1 MNDPK
6 HRVRRRPGQRDEV
19 RRGLLITLA
28 FFLLLVAAN
37 VLKLFDTSV
46 LRHREISELAA
57 SQHMRRSVTYPMRG
71 NIVDSQGKI
80 LVTTTYVYTIG
91 ITPADVRS
99 RSEKLTK
106 EEITEHVSTLL
117 NLDIMDVAANM
128 NKVDLPYIQLKKN
141 VDRETKEKL
150 DDYLSEYSI
159 GGFAIDPVMQRYYPE
174 KNFASGVIGFTN
186 RIEDN
191 IQGIM
196 GLERSYDRE
205 LTGQAGYRYA
215 EVDNYLGTRLPN
227 TEAIE
232 VPAIDGH
239 HLKININSKIQNVAQ
254 EVVDALA
261 IGFDAKKGAF
271 AIVLDAKT
279 GAVWA
284 MADSSSFDLNNP
296 AGPPRGIHPDDWNP
310 AENQDDIDYLT
321 SNVWVNRSTMFPYE
335 PGSSFKPLTA
345 AIGLDEGKVDL
356 EEYFSDEPMWV
367 GDWTEYPIS
376 CWSQEFDWNHVAINL
391 EQAMMYSCNPPFVQI
406 AMRVGI
412 NKFYD
417 YIKLMGM
424 HERTGIDLPAESVGL
439 VHSNPNIV
447 DMATLAFGEQS
458 TITGIRQAQL
468 YAALGNEGKLMT
480 PRIADALLDN
490 DGNVVRQFKPEVQR
504 RIFSAESTRLTLE
517 RMVVGTHASGVA
529 PYVYFPGH
537 AAAGKTGTS
546 LAPYGTDENASSFSV
561 GAIVPYDDP
570 KFVVLTSLQVPRDNE
585 NSQALQ
591 QGNRYITRKVME
603 EMKFEPHWI
612 EYDWVHAWD
621 KEMIPSYNYN
631 YTFFDALKDLTRHRG
646 VQVRF
651 PKGIRGDDLV
661 TQMWPPGGSVLN
673 ADGFV
678 FLGTENHPLPAS
690 LTAPTLVPDFQG
702 LGLFEMRKLADEAQL
717 NVNYAGFNP
726 SGQVVHQSVSPG
738 SEISKWS
745 VISLTFS
752 DETPADR
759 EIIEYQKR
767 EDLASVEDLPM
778 TQPLPGGAPTFT
790 PENVADTD
798 SEEVPQVPEETV
810 PFNPDALPDYSQES
824 TEGMIPAG
832 GHNPGTP
839 ADPNEEAGG

>member
-19 RRGLLITLA
+19 RRGLLIALA
-28 FFLLLVAAN
+28 FFLILAAAN
-37 VLKLFDTSV
+37 ILKLFDTSV
-46 LRHREISELAA
+46 LRHREISERAA

-99 RSEKLTK
+99 RTEKVTK
-106 EEITEHVSTLL
+106 EEITEYIATLL
-117 NLDIMDVAANM
+117 DLDVAETATNM
-128 NKVDLPYIQLKKN
+128 NRVQQPYVQLKKN
-141 VDRETKEKL
+141 VDRDTKEKL
-150 DDYLSEYSI
+150 DDYLSEHAI

-205 LTGQAGYRYA
+205 LTGQPGYRYA

-227 TEAIE
+227 TEAVE
-232 VPAIDGH
+232 VPAVDGN

-261 IGFDAKKGAF
+261 IGFEAKKGVF
-271 AIVLDAKT
+271 AVVMDAKT

-284 MADSSSFDLNNP
+284 MADSRSFDLNNP
-296 AGPPRGIHPDDWNP
+296 AGPPPGIHPDDWNP
-310 AENQDDIDYLT
+310 AENQEQINHLT
-321 SNVWVNRSTMFPYE
+321 SNVWVNQSTMFPYE

-345 AIGLDEGKVDL
+345 SIGLDEGKVDL

-376 CWSQEFDWNHVAINL
+376 CWSQEYDWNHGSVNL
-391 EQAMMYSCNPPFVQI
+391 EEALMYSCNPPFVRI
-406 AMRVGI
+406 AQRIGVT
-412 NKFYD
+412 KFYD
-417 YIKLMGM
+417 YINLMGM
-424 HERTGIDLPAESVGL
+424 NERTGIDLPAESVGL
-439 VHSNPNIV
+439 VHSEPNIV

-468 YAALGNEGKLMT
+468 YAALANEGRLMT
-480 PRIADALLDN
+480 PRIADSLLDN

-504 RIFSAESTRLTLE
+504 RIYSAETTRLVLE
-517 RMVVGTHASGVA
+517 RMVVGTHFGGVA
-529 PYVYFPGH
+529 PYIYFPGH
-537 AAAGKTGTS
+537 ATAGKTGTS
-546 LAPYGTDENASSFSV
+546 LAPYGTEENASTFSV

-570 KFVVLTSLQVPRDNE
+570 KFVVMMSLQVPRDNE
-585 NSQALQ
+585 NSHALQ
-591 QGNRYITRKVME
+591 QGSRYITRKVME
-603 EMKFEPHWI
+603 EMEFDPHWI

-621 KEMIPSYNYN
+621 QEMIPSYNYN
-631 YTFFDALKDLTRHRG
+631 YTFFEALVDATTNRS

-673 ADGFV
+673 ADGFI
-678 FLGTENHPLPAS
+678 FLGTEDHPLPEN
-690 LTAPTLVPDFQG
+690 LTAPTQVPDFQG
-702 LGLFEMRKLADEAQL
+702 LGLFEMRKLADEAQI
-717 NVNYAGFNP
+717 NVNYSGFNP
-726 SGQVVHQSVSPG
+726 SGQVVYQSVNPG
-738 SEISKWS
+738 TEVSKWS
-745 VISLTFS
+745 VVSLAFS

-767 EDLASVEDLPM
+767 EDSSTIEDLPM
-778 TQPLPGGAPTFT
+778 TQPPAGESPTFT

-798 SEEVPQVPEETV
+798 TQEVPQVPAETV
-810 PFNPDALPDYSQES
+810 PFNPDALPEYSQES
-824 TEGMIPAG
+824 TDGMIPAG
-832 GHNPGTP
+832 GNVPETP
-839 ADPNEEAGG
+839 AETEEQVGG